1 MIIWEAVTALLVG
14 CAVVYLVLEPLIRGI
29 AHDVLPAEAE
39 DLEQT
44 PKGIAL
50 SALKEIEFDR
60 ATGKLSDADYQMLH
74 ARYTAKA
81 LEALRMEAV
90 QTSRVGM
97 GAGTPDDIEARIAA
111 KVTALRSASTPT
123 SPGAVSCP
131 ACGPRPEPD
140 AVFCSDC
147 GTRLGAAGICASC
160 GSRLAPGGAFC
171 EGCGTRV
178 AA

>member
-14 CAVVYLVLEPLIRGI
+14 CAVLYLVLEPLVRGV
-29 AHDVLPAEAE
+29 AHDSLPVEAE

-60 ATGKLSDADYQMLH
+60 ETGKLSDADYEMLQ
-74 ARYTAKA
+74 AKYTRTA
-81 LEALRMEAV
+81 LEALRTEDAARAGAAV
-90 QTSRVGM
+90 
-97 GAGTPDDIEARIAA
+97 GTPDDIEARIAA
-111 KVTALRSASTPT
+111 RVTALRSASTPM
-123 SPGAVSCP
+123 SPGAATCP
-131 ACGPRPEPD
+131 NCGPRPEVD

-147 GTRLGAAGICASC
+147 GTRVGAAGACASC
-160 GSRLAPGGAFC
+160 GAPLAPDGAFC